1 LDFTGIE
8 QPDAVFGPSQH
19 ARLHQSLGIH
29 GRGRV
34 ELAGVDRRLNFAEI
48 DFVELAR
55 ERSIAKAALGQPAM
69 ERHLAAF
76 KALDSRTGRSRSAL
90 KPFDPRA
97 GAAGRALAA
106 AAAGF
111 APPRADAAA
120 DAGTFLA
127 GARTIGEFVELHRR
141 SPCASTT
148 RTKCFTLAIMPRV
161 CGVSG
166 NSTTRPMR
174 LRPSPISV
182 SRWV

>member
-1 LDFTGIE
+1 RDFALVCPGSE
-8 QPDAVFGPSQH
+8 RPPPAFGPSKH
-19 ARLHQSLGIH
+19 ARLHQALCALGRPGIEPA
-29 GRGRV
+29 V
-34 ELAGVDRRLNFAEI
+34 VDRRLNLAEI

-55 ERSIAKAALGQPAM
+55 ERRIAKAALGQPPM

-76 KALDSRTGRSRSAL
+76 KA
-90 KPFDPRA
+90 FDPHT
-97 GAAGRALAA
+97 GARGLAFAA
-106 AAAGF
+106 AAAGL
-111 APPRADAAA
+111 AHPGADAAA
-120 DAGTFLA
+120 DAETFLA
-127 GARTIGEFVELHRR
+127 RARTIGEFVELHRR